1 MSANKENIVPEEG
14 TSAQKAKNIRSILM
28 WSSIALAAVVLGV
41 LLYIF
46 VYREPAIKKGDE
58 AIAQADRVAFFEND
72 DSTALAMYETVA
84 AEHGFNAGNRATL
97 EAAIRHYAKG
107 DYQKALDYV
116 EDYDATDNVVGALA
130 YGLKG
135 DCLVNLDKLDD
146 AVKAFDKAISRSDNN
161 PQLIPYFMTK
171 KAVIF
176 SAQKKFDEA
185 AGIYSEIEEKYPSYA
200 AQNAVESRRV
210 QAESFAGK

>member
-1 MSANKENIVPEEG
+1 MSANKENIIPEEG
-14 TSAQKAKNIRSILM
+14 TSATKAKNMRSILM
-28 WSSIALAAVVLGV
+28 WSSIVIAAIVLGV

-97 EAAIRHYAKG
+97 EAAIRYYAKG

-135 DCLVNLDKLDD
+135 DCLVNLDKFDD
-146 AVKAFDKAISRSDNN
+146 AIKAFNKAISRSDNN
-161 PQLIPYFMTK
+161 PQLIPYFMNK
-171 KAVIF
+171 KAVIL
-176 SAQKKFDEA
+176 SAQKKYDEA
-185 AGIYSEIEEKYPSYA
+185 AGIYSEIEKKYPSYA
-200 AQNAVESRRV
+200 AQNAIESRRV
-210 QAESFAGK
+210 QAEAFAGK